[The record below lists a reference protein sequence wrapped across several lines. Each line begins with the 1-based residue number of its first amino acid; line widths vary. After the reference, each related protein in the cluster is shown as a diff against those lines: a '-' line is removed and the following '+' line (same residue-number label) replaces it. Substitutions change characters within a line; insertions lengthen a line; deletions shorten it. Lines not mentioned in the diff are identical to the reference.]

1 MEKDEKI
8 TKTKMAEMLGISRP
22 TLDTY
27 LKYGLPKKVKEL
39 DLTDYEA
46 IEIEIVHLEANKKE
60 KLVRIKHLNE
70 EILKIDNRISELESL
85 MKEESDNGKDNEST
99 SK

>member
-1 MEKDEKI
+1 MNKDEKM
-8 TKTKMAEMLGISRP
+8 TKARMAEMLGISRP

-27 LKYGLPKKVKEL
+27 LKYGLPKKIKEI

-60 KLVRIKHLNE
+60 KLVKIKHLNE
-70 EILKIDNRISELESL
+70 EILKIDNQIDELE
-85 MKEESDNGKDNEST
+85 KEMGKHNEN
-99 SK
+99 